1 MSGDILQGLFIMTV
15 RKTLRK
21 KRQEIIEIA
30 ERHGA
35 QNVRVFGSA
44 PKGKTNEKSDVNF
57 LVDFDEKVSLFDHI
71 ALIHELEDL
80 LGTKVDVVSENS
92 IYWLIRRRILKEAKS
107 L

>member
-1 MSGDILQGLFIMTV
+1 M

-21 KRQEIIEIA
+21 KRKEIIETA

-35 QNVRVFGSA
+35 HNVRVFGSA
-44 PKGKTNEKSDVNF
+44 FRGKTNEKSDVNF
-57 LVDFDEKVSLFDHI
+57 LVDFDEKISLFDHI

-80 LGTKVDVVSENS
+80 LDIKVDVVTENS
-92 IYWLIRRRILKEAKS
+92 IYWLIRRRILKEANP